1 MEEGKKLLSPFDL
14 LSKKVCLSISR
25 TIASATYTPLA
36 LAFVLP
42 RLLIRL
48 TPL

>member
-1 MEEGKKLLSPFDL
+1 MEEGKQLLSPFDL

-25 TIASATYTPLA
+25 TIASATYMPLA
-36 LAFVLP
+36 LTFALP